1 MLGLKTNLDR
11 EGLGCHRAPT
21 SLWFFSRRGF
31 LDLRTGEG
39 PVSLL

>member
-21 SLWFFSRRGF
+21 SLCFFLAAGF
-31 LDLRTGEG
+31 
-39 PVSLL
+39 SI